1 MKARPYRIYQK
12 RDTSLTKKKLKIRPA
27 NASFGPQKRRLFILF
42 TLFILILL
50 LLAVEIILRL
60 SHYGQ
65 DSDLVISTSKNENAC
80 YRINPKA
87 GLRYF
92 DRERYFLPEIV
103 ADDFT
108 VRKSP
113 NSLRIFVLGESTPAG
128 FPYQFNLTPSHLL
141 QKQLESI
148 FPGKKIEIVNAS
160 LTATNSYT
168 VLEFIGELADY
179 KPDVFLVYSG
189 QNEFY
194 GALGVGSTISL
205 GHERWLIR
213 TYQSLRYFKTF
224 VLLENAITGISHWLG
239 GSSLTPQSG
248 TLMQQMTKEKSIP
261 YQGGLYRKA
270 TDAFERNLR
279 AAIDVG
285 RENHIPIIF
294 STLVTNERSLPPFV
308 SMHQESLSDAQ
319 RAEVST
325 LLEAGDKEP
334 PGSDAACAAYRTS
347 VSIDSM
353 WAMSYFKLGECYDAQ
368 GKFES
373 AKTAYAKARDLDGL
387 RFRASGEYSQIIR
400 NLASPPAVVI
410 ADAESAF
417 RSQSPNGILGKEL
430 LWEHVHPRL
439 RGYLLLSQTWCRSL
453 AQLSI
458 FSPDE
463 RAKLSQSISDSLL
476 FASVRWTDLD
486 EEIGAVTMKALL
498 RRWPFAETAS
508 AAEMIPGSDVERVAQ
523 MFANRT
529 LRWSEAHYELADVYI
544 RKKDLPGAVKEYE
557 AVGAMYPDDPFPPM
571 RLGDLYTLLR
581 DYGKAERSFLSSLSL
596 AEDQFVRFKLGGL
609 YLRGGAPDA
618 ALEQISRAL
627 DLNSRARAQ
636 FPREQYEEA
645 NFYYAVALYQLGKN
659 EEALQV
665 LSAVLRQNPGA
676 SSAAR
681 LMEEI
686 QNRRKR

>member
-1 MKARPYRIYQK
+1 MKARHCRIYQK
-12 RDTSLTKKKLKIRPA
+12 RDTSLTKKKLKISHTT
-27 NASFGPQKRRLFILF
+27 ASFGPQKRRLFILF
-42 TLFILILL
+42 TFFILVLL
-50 LLAVEIILRL
+50 LLVIEIILRY

-65 DSDLVISTSKNENAC
+65 NYDLVISASKNGNA
-80 YRINPKA
+80 YFRINPKV

-92 DRERYFLPEIV
+92 DRERYYLPEIV

-108 VRKSP
+108 ERKSQ

-141 QKQLESI
+141 QKQLEAI
-148 FPGKKIEIVNAS
+148 FPGKNIEIVNAS

-168 VLEFIGELADY
+168 VLEFIGELVDY

-213 TYQSLRYFKTF
+213 TYQRLRSFKTF
-224 VLLENAITGISHWLG
+224 VLLENAITSVSHWLA
-239 GSSLTPQSG
+239 GSSVMPQSG
-248 TLMQQMTKEKSIP
+248 TLMQQMTKDKAIP
-261 YQGGLYRKA
+261 YHGDLYKKA

-279 AAIDVG
+279 AAIDVA

-308 SMHQESLSDAQ
+308 SMHQESLSDGQA
-319 RAEVST
+319 AEVSS
-325 LLEAGDKEP
+325 LLETGYKEP
-334 PGSDAACAAYRTS
+334 SGKDSACAAYRKS
-347 VSIDSM
+347 VSMDSM
-353 WAMSYFKLGECYDAQ
+353 WAMSYYRLAECYDAL
-368 GKFES
+368 GKFDS
-373 AKTAYAKARDLDGL
+373 AKTAYGKARDLDGL
-387 RFRASGEYSQIIR
+387 RFRATSEYNQIIR
-400 NLASPPAVVI
+400 NLASPPAVVV
-410 ADAESAF
+410 ADVESAF

-439 RGYLLLSQTWCRSL
+439 RGYILLSQTWCRSL
-453 AQLSI
+453 GQLSI
-458 FSPDE
+458 FSPEE

-476 FASVRWTDLD
+476 FASVRWTALD

-498 RRWPFAETAS
+498 RRWPFTETVS
-508 AAEMIPGSDVERVAQ
+508 TNEMIPASDVEKVAQ
-523 MFANRT
+523 MFTKRS

-544 RKKDLPGAVKEYE
+544 RKKDLPGAVQEYE
-557 AVGAMYPDDPFPPM
+557 AVSAMYPDDPFPPM

-581 DYGKAERSFLSSLSL
+581 DFRKAERSFLSSLSL
-596 AEDQFVRFKLGGL
+596 AEDQFIRFKLGVL
-609 YLRGGAPDA
+609 YLKAGAPDA
-618 ALEQISRAL
+618 AIEQIGKSL
-627 DLNSRARAQ
+627 DLNARSRVQ

-645 NFYYAVALYQLGKN
+645 KFYYALALYKSGRN
-659 EEALQV
+659 GEALEF
-665 LSAVLRQNPGA
+665 LTAILRQNPSA
-676 SSAAR
+676 LNAAR

-686 QNRRKR
+686 QNRIRR